1 MEEVLSSLVREV
13 MASRSM
19 DNMEVDMVAMAAAMV
34 VKALASE
41 VVKVVTVKVVT
52 EIGAATLGR
61 TTVNGK

>member
-34 VKALASE
+34 VKSLASE